1 MTEPKGSPGAE
12 SPPAGGAATGADTTP
27 FGHHGQLDPAA
38 TSQAP
43 TIADGS
49 AIRLGET
56 VDARPRQVHPVGAI
70 TPPDRYQ
77 LGKHL
82 AGGGQGDVYRVYDRQ
97 LRRDMVMKILG
108 EWWCDDPVAIARFVQ
123 EAQITAQLQHP
134 SVVPVHE
141 IGALADGRPYYTMA
155 EIRGRTLASVIEAVH
170 AASSAGWSPEPAGV
184 SFRRLIDY
192 FHRVCECVGFAH
204 VRGVVHRDLKP
215 HNVML
220 GPFGEVLVLDW
231 GLARIGKQIDA
242 AVRGPSTTRGDDDA
256 LMSQAGSIAGTAGYM
271 SPEQAAGEVELGP
284 PTDVYALGMI
294 LREILTGTPPSLPE
308 RMGVLAPIVATAER
322 PLPDE
327 LIAIAERA
335 TRHALAERYPDGGE
349 LARAVEAFLDGARKR
364 ERARELLAQAEAVG
378 PRIAELEREAGELT
392 RQARAILDG
401 LPPSAPAEAK
411 QPGWELADAAAGKRL
426 DAELAT
432 VEMNRLID
440 LSLIEAELPEAHA
453 MLARHYR
460 ALHVAAEARHD
471 PNARTI
477 EQQLRAHDRG
487 EHAAYLAG
495 MGALTLVTEP
505 PAQVELRRYELRG
518 RRLVDEHVRDL
529 GVTPLRA
536 LALPRGS
543 YLLILRAPGHH
554 EVRYPV
560 AIGRQEHWDPV
571 RPGDATTTP
580 VVLPRLGEVDDDE
593 VFVAGGPFW
602 CGGDP
607 QAAGEVMPRQRVW
620 VDSFILRRD
629 PVTNRELLAMAN
641 ALIADGTPAAEA
653 LALSIVPRHRG
664 STVGEAGTLIWPRN
678 DAGAFTLATDDEG
691 ITWQPEMPTCMVT
704 WHGAV
709 AVAEW
714 HAQHTGRRYRLP
726 GELEF
731 EKAAR
736 GVDGRAFPWGDHF
749 DPTWANMRLSC
760 DDGLRPRDVALFPV
774 DASPYLA
781 RSLAGNVCEWCGDD
795 YRREGPPLLDGRYAP
810 PRDGSAA
817 PPTNRTLRS
826 GCFLFDAFLLR
837 AATRH
842 DSMSIMRDISVGFRL
857 ARSLDDRGR

>member
-1 MTEPKGSPGAE
+1 MTDPKGSAGAE
-12 SPPAGGAATGADTTP
+12 PIPAGGPATGADTTP
-27 FGHHGQLDPAA
+27 FGHHDAKVP
-38 TSQAP
+38 SQAP

-49 AIRLGET
+49 AIRHAET
-56 VDARPRQVHPVGAI
+56 FDVRSPRVAHPTGAI
-70 TPPDRYQ
+70 VPPDRYQ

-123 EAQITAQLQHP
+123 EAQVTAQLQHP
-134 SVVPVHE
+134 SVVSVHE
-141 IGALADGRPYYTMA
+141 IGTLADGRPYYTMA

-170 AASSAGWSPEPAGV
+170 AASSAGWMPEAGGV
-184 SFRRLIDY
+184 SFRRLVDS
-192 FHRVCECVGFAH
+192 FLRVCECVGFAH

-231 GLARIGKQIDA
+231 GLARIGQQVDA
-242 AVRGPSTTRGDDDA
+242 EVRAPSTTRGEDQA

-271 SPEQAAGEVELGP
+271 SPEQAAGEIELGP
-284 PTDVYALGMI
+284 PADVYALGMI
-294 LREILTGTPPSLPE
+294 LREILTGKPPSLPE
-308 RMGVLAPIVATAER
+308 RMGVLAPVVATPER

-327 LIAIAERA
+327 LIAIADRA
-335 TRHALAERYPDGGE
+335 TRRTIAERYPDAGE
-349 LARAVEAFLDGARKR
+349 LARAVAAFLDGARKR

-378 PRIAELEREAGELT
+378 PRIAELEREAAELT
-392 RQARAILDG
+392 RQARGVLDG
-401 LPPSAPAEAK
+401 LSPSAPAEAK
-411 QPGWELADAAAGKRL
+411 QPGWELEDAAAAKRL

-560 AIGRQEHWDPV
+560 AIGRQEHWDPI

-593 VFVAGGPFW
+593 VFIAGGPYW

-629 PVTNRELLAMAN
+629 PVTNRELLAVAN
-641 ALIADGTPAAEA
+641 ALVAEGTAAAEA
-653 LALSIVPRHRG
+653 QALGVVPRHRG
-664 STVGEAGTLIWPRN
+664 ATVGEAGTLIWPRN
-678 DAGAFTLATDDEG
+678 ERGEFTLATDDEG

-714 HAQHTGRRYRLP
+714 YAQHRGRRYRLP

-736 GVDGRAFPWGDHF
+736 GADGRAFPWGDHF

-774 DASPYLA
+774 DTSPYLA
-781 RSLAGNVCEWCGDD
+781 RSLAGNVCEWCGDG
-795 YRREGPPLLDGRYAP
+795 YRREGPPLVDGRYAP
-810 PRDGSAA
+810 PRDGSAT

-857 ARSLDDRGR
+857 ARSFDDRGR